1 MLLHHGG
8 GAHDDIRRQTRY
20 GRSPLCTAL
29 RNGHFHVAQWLTRN
43 EALSSPRDAVDG
55 GGIDDRVVR
64 NDLDPNKPHYPWRYD
79 KRLPILSWAQDA
91 VTNHDNIKEFLTA
104 PIVSA
109 STFRCHPQNEY
120 ATRSKR
126 IKISPSSSSLE
137 VFNGKSDILELVA
150 AYVERKPK
158 PQELRIF
165 RHLMD
170 RLPAFIAD
178 KLYVQIEKCF
188 GISFCIVAVI
198 AVVQYYNIDI
208 YIEIDIIVLSYI
220 IFDHISGIEP

>member
-43 EALSSPRDAVDG
+43 GALSSPRDAVDG
-55 GGIDDRVVR
+55 GSIDARVVR
-64 NDLDPNKPHYPWRYD
+64 NDLDPNKPHYPWDYD

-91 VTNHDNIKEFLTA
+91 VTNYDNIKEFLTE
-104 PIVSA
+104 PIVPA
-109 STFRCHPQNEY
+109 STFRCTFPQNEY

-126 IKISPSSSSLE
+126 IKLSPSSSSLE

-165 RHLMD
+165 HHLMD
-170 RLPAFIAD
+170 RLPAFIAE
-178 KLYVQIEKCF
+178 KTYVQI
-188 GISFCIVAVI
+188 
-198 AVVQYYNIDI
+198 
-208 YIEIDIIVLSYI
+208 
-220 IFDHISGIEP
+220 